1 MRTMYKKWRHVD
13 TWEDLGLMGD
23 SLSFT
28 DEEIVN
34 KQGLGYTKHLAG
46 QRHGGYCNPMD
57 VAVVFSLLDAG
68 EGAAVTAKSLIN
80 PYTSIAY
87 FFQTERIA
95 SRSGDWWYHKSLRSL
110 YRNERCSYY
119 WRDSNQFY
127 NHTDE
132 FIKFDKDN
140 ARWLMSQIV
149 EKDLLKEIN
158 KCLTSLKSRG
168 RIEQVTHGRNRTFE
182 WKGWDW
188 LYKTRS
194 RIITTGAKKRKLGD
208 IVNGW
213 EYTQGR
219 VDMSYGME
227 IHNHEWVP
235 TKECNLYFIEQS
247 HYSSNVAGYPHYK
260 PMIRKDHYDSRYRKL
275 PYYFLTED
283 AARAAMMRMQVE
295 ETLPEG
301 AFPVARYMDD
311 DFNTLNLIS
320 IFRVRTKP
328 IELIVEGAK
337 EIEQY
342 PTPTEVVN
350 QLLAC
355 TPEKFVK
362 LNEMFTNKLQVISL
376 TEKLLETEE

>member
-13 TWEDLGLMGD
+13 TWEELGLMGD

-46 QRHGGYCNPMD
+46 KRHGGYCNPMD
-57 VAVVFSLLDAG
+57 VAVIFSLLDAG

-95 SRSGDWWYHKSLRSL
+95 SRGGNWWYHKSLRRL
-110 YRNERCSYY
+110 YANERCSYY

-127 NHTDE
+127 SNTDE

-140 ARWLMSQIV
+140 TRWLMSQIV

-158 KCLTSLKSRG
+158 KCLTSLNQRC
-168 RIEQVTHGRNRTFE
+168 RIEKVTHGRNRTFE

-188 LYKTRS
+188 LYKPRS

-235 TKECNLYFIEQS
+235 AKECKLYFIEQEY
-247 HYSSNVAGYPHYK
+247 YSSSVVGYPHYK
-260 PMIRKDHYDSRYRKL
+260 PMIQSKRSRK
-275 PYYFLTED
+275 
-283 AARAAMMRMQVE
+283 
-295 ETLPEG
+295 
-301 AFPVARYMDD
+301 
-311 DFNTLNLIS
+311 
-320 IFRVRTKP
+320 
-328 IELIVEGAK
+328 
-337 EIEQY
+337 
-342 PTPTEVVN
+342 
-350 QLLAC
+350 
-355 TPEKFVK
+355 
-362 LNEMFTNKLQVISL
+362 
-376 TEKLLETEE
+376 